1 MAMLA
6 MRLLTSLICL
16 ALFVSCS
23 SKPPEPD
30 VPNLIADLHNPDP
43 AVSGKANLALIQA
56 GEPAVPPLID
66 MLKSDDVRLRT
77 LAATTLWGLGR
88 KGRAAVPA
96 LAATLGDSETSV
108 RTAAAMALENM
119 GPHALEAVPALIRS
133 LKDRD
138 PMVRQWSARAL
149 GSIGRPA
156 EKAIPALVEAAKS
169 EGIRPTVEESIRKI
183 RGLPAGQQAE
193 TP

>member
-1 MAMLA
+1 
-6 MRLLTSLICL
+6 MRTLTSLICL

-23 SKPPEPD
+23 GNPPEPD
-30 VPNLIADLHNPDP
+30 VPNLLADLQNPDP

-56 GEPAVPPLID
+56 G
-66 MLKSDDVRLRT
+66 
-77 LAATTLWGLGR
+77 
-88 KGRAAVPA
+88 
-96 LAATLGDSETSV
+96 GD
-108 RTAAAMALENM
+108 
-119 GPHALEAVPALIRS
+119 GPREHGPQSMEAVPALIRS

-156 EKAIPALVEAAKS
+156 EKAVPALVEAAKN

-183 RGLPAGQQAE
+183 RGLPAGQE
-193 TP
+193 NPLE